1 MTLAEIAAALGK
13 PLRDGRGWKCLCPC
27 HDDRAPSLSIV
38 EKDGK
43 LLVKC
48 RAGCDQT
55 ALVTELKQRGLW
67 PNGHDGRSDFR
78 IVESYDYRDE
88 DGKLL
93 FQVCRLHPKTFR
105 QRRPDGNGG
114 WEWSTTGT
122 RMVPYRLPEL
132 VAAVAK
138 RNGHPPRVYV
148 VEGEKDVDRVR
159 SQWGVTATCNP
170 GGAGKWRG
178 DFARYFVGAD
188 VVIVPDNDEAG
199 HKHAQNVAR
208 DLARKAASVRVV
220 ELSGLSEK
228 GDISNWMDAGASQSD
243 LETLVETTPPF
254 DEPNRHDAEEKRRF
268 NIIDAS
274 RLALNKAAA
283 YLVKNL
289 IPAQGLI
296 VIWGPPKCGKS
307 FWILDVVFH
316 IALGWEYR
324 GRRVKQGLV
333 LYIGCEGE
341 FAVPARVEA
350 FRQEKIR
357 SPIDPE
363 QFKLILSRL
372 DLVGEVEQLIG
383 DIEAQLDAQAPAI
396 IVIDT
401 LNRSLAGSESSDEDM
416 GNYVKAADRLRERF
430 NCAVAIIH
438 HCGIN
443 DSRPRGHTSLAGAA
457 DAQIAVKKDGEGLI
471 STAVEFM
478 KDGPEGEET
487 HSRFNVITN
496 LDVDEDG
503 EPITS
508 CVIEPVEGTAP
519 TRSRSE
525 TRPRTPRR
533 SNQQGRDDPPSVR
546 SHSRAN
552 AVRARRAVA
561 VVLLRWR
568 HLG

>member
-1 MTLAEIAAALGK
+1 MPRDDEWFSRENRRKGAA
-13 PLRDGRGWKCLCPC
+13 
-27 HDDRAPSLSIV
+27 
-38 EKDGK
+38 
-43 LLVKC
+43 
-48 RAGCDQT
+48 
-55 ALVTELKQRGLW
+55 
-67 PNGHDGRSDFR
+67 NGH
-78 IVESYDYRDE
+78 
-88 DGKLL
+88 
-93 FQVCRLHPKTFR
+93 
-105 QRRPDGNGG
+105 
-114 WEWSTTGT
+114 
-122 RMVPYRLPEL
+122 
-132 VAAVAK
+132 A
-138 RNGHPPRVYV
+138 
-148 VEGEKDVDRVR
+148 
-159 SQWGVTATCNP
+159 
-170 GGAGKWRG
+170 
-178 DFARYFVGAD
+178 
-188 VVIVPDNDEAG
+188 
-199 HKHAQNVAR
+199 
-208 DLARKAASVRVV
+208 
-220 ELSGLSEK
+220 
-228 GDISNWMDAGASQSD
+228 
-243 LETLVETTPPF
+243 
-254 DEPNRHDAEEKRRF
+254 AEEKRRF
-268 NIIDAS
+268 KIIDAS
-274 RLALNKAAA
+274 LLALNKAAA

-307 FWILDVVFH
+307 FWILDLVFH

-357 SPIDPE
+357 GPIDAE

-416 GNYVKAADRLRERF
+416 GNYIKAADKLRERF

-487 HSRFNVITN
+487 HSRFKVMIN

-508 CVIEPVEGTAP
+508 CVIEPVEGAAP
-519 TRSRSE
+519 TRSKEKRLSASQKRALELLGEAITKAGKIPPACDHIPARTLCVPAELWRSYCYAGAISDSE
-525 TRPRTPRR
+525 KPDSKQKAFKR
-533 SNQQGRDDPPSVR
+533 SSED
-546 SHSRAN
+546 
-552 AVRARRAVA
+552 
-561 VVLLRWR
+561 LLAAHRVGIWND
-568 HLG
+568 LVWIVPGPGQSAGQTDIL